1 MHSKQLVV
9 SMLLYSSIE
18 RRPLSLPVKSGRMGL
33 IIFSNIADM
42 EYINSR
48 KLTDSLTKF
57 QMQQSRMMTFKKKL
71 KIKLKYK
78 KNQLYATSLQE
89 IIVDLPT
96 EKVKLNEINQQKGAS
111 QHCCLRFHLKKK
123 ITYLKNNNF
132 GISSRSDMDPS

>member
-1 MHSKQLVV
+1 MYSKQLVV
-9 SMLLYSSIE
+9 FMLLHSSIE
-18 RRPLSLPVKSGRMGL
+18 RRPLSLPVKFVGMEL

-89 IIVDLPT
+89 IIIDLPT

-111 QHCCLRFHLKKK
+111 ALLFTIPPKEKNYTFKK
-123 ITYLKNNNF
+123 
-132 GISSRSDMDPS
+132 

>member
-57 QMQQSRMMTFKKKL
+57 QMQQSRMMTFKK
-71 KIKLKYK
+71 
-78 KNQLYATSLQE
+78 S
-89 IIVDLPT
+89 
-96 EKVKLNEINQQKGAS
+96 
-111 QHCCLRFHLKKK
+111 
-123 ITYLKNNNF
+123 
-132 GISSRSDMDPS
+132 

>member
-9 SMLLYSSIE
+9 LMLLHSSIE

-57 QMQQSRMMTFKKKL
+57 QMQQSRMMTFKK
-71 KIKLKYK
+71 
-78 KNQLYATSLQE
+78 S
-89 IIVDLPT
+89 
-96 EKVKLNEINQQKGAS
+96 
-111 QHCCLRFHLKKK
+111 
-123 ITYLKNNNF
+123 
-132 GISSRSDMDPS
+132 